1 MKSIV
6 KVVIKQYSY
15 SKMELYRLGEVFTGE
30 IVKRPSK
37 LCKTPYMADVI
48 LDSDRSNEIMA
59 HSPSLGC
66 CGLAEK
72 GSHVIMTSNEGKDTK
87 SSHTIQL
94 SIYQEGHYKV
104 IVGIHPRLSEIV
116 AERALTMNCIAG
128 LENIQSYQREKKLL
142 NSRFDF
148 IGVDADGKDFV
159 MEIKTVP
166 LADYVDMPKKEKKIY
181 METHKDE
188 IDAIPF
194 DQKIAY
200 FPDGYRKNN
209 TDIVSPRA
217 LKHIQELE
225 ELVKTTGKRAILCFV
240 IQRSDASYF
249 QPSKID
255 PTYRKAVQQARISGV
270 EIKTLQV
277 TWNVNGI
284 CYFVRNDLPLHI
296 FDDEI
301 EL

>member
-1 MKSIV
+1 M
-6 KVVIKQYSY
+6 
-15 SKMELYRLGEVFTGE
+15 VF
-30 IVKRPSK
+30 IPS
-37 LCKTPYMADVI
+37 
-48 LDSDRSNEIMA
+48 
-59 HSPSLGC
+59 
-66 CGLAEK
+66 
-72 GSHVIMTSNEGKDTK
+72 
-87 SSHTIQL
+87 
-94 SIYQEGHYKV
+94 
-104 IVGIHPRLSEIV
+104 LSEIV
-116 AERALTMNCIAG
+116 AERALTMNCITG

-166 LADYVDMPKKEKKIY
+166 LADYVDMPKKEKKKY

-209 TDIVSPRA
+209 TDVVSPRA

-225 ELVKTTGKRAILCFV
+225 ELVKTTGRRAILCFV
-240 IQRSDASYF
+240 IQRSDAKYF

-255 PTYRKAVQQARISGV
+255 PTYRKAVQQACISGV

-277 TWNVNGI
+277 TWNPSGI
-284 CYFVRNDLPLHI
+284 CYFIRNDLPLNI
-296 FDDEI
+296 FDDET